1 MKQAGHLK
9 VTGFSPVRR
18 ATPHTQQG
26 RAQCHLHHLHTQPA
40 MEVNGEKAQGK
51 TPQVLWH
58 FTWKCVHTEVFEFQ
72 KFLTVL

>member
-9 VTGFSPVRR
+9 VTDF
-18 ATPHTQQG
+18 TPEQFLIHKQG
-26 RAQCHLHHLHTQPA
+26 KNQCHLHHLYMQTG
-40 MEVNGEKAQGK
+40 MEINSEKTQGK

-72 KFLTVL
+72 KFLTVLEK